1 MSSMMTQP
9 HRPLANIRVVDL
21 SQGLAGPTC
30 GFHLAEFGAQVVKV
44 EPPEGDWGRNMGT
57 PVAGMSPM
65 AHCYNRGKQGLA
77 IDLKAPEGK
86 EAVLRLARVSDVF
99 IQSARPGA
107 MQRLGLDFEAIA
119 KVKSNIVYV
128 SVSGYGQTGPD
139 RSLPMTDTVAQ
150 AFSGLMSINKG
161 RDGVPHK
168 IDTTIVDNVTGLYA
182 FQAAAMALWG
192 RGPDTPATH
201 LDISLMQGAASVQ
214 AHRVLEYSATRRMP
228 EALNPPAGSFP
239 TKDGWIA
246 VTLVT
251 EEQYQRI
258 CATIGMDHLATD
270 PRFRTFADR
279 RVNISALMPLLD
291 ARFREMTTADWETRL
306 KAADILS
313 SPVNDYGSWLTAPQV
328 VTTQA
333 APAITVSGPGAAGGT
348 QVQIPRTP
356 GQPLYDA
363 PAPHIGQH
371 SRQILAEVGF
381 SPSEIDALIAKG
393 TVAQFTTS

>member
-1 MSSMMTQP
+1 MTN
-9 HRPLANIRVVDL
+9 HRPLSNIQVVDL

-30 GFHLAEFGAQVVKV
+30 GFHLAEFGARVVKV
-44 EPPEGDWGRNMGT
+44 EPPEGDWGRNMGSAI
-57 PVAGMSPM
+57 AGMSPM

-77 IDLKAPEGK
+77 IDLKATEGK
-86 EAVLRLARVSDVF
+86 DAVLRLARLSDVF

-107 MQRLGLDFEAIA
+107 MQRLGLDFETIA
-119 KVKSNIVYV
+119 KVKPNIVYA

-139 RSLPMTDTVAQ
+139 SALPMTDTVAQ

-182 FQAAAMALWG
+182 FQAVTMALWG
-192 RGPDTPATH
+192 RGSDTPATH
-201 LDISLMQGAASVQ
+201 LDISLMQGAASLQ

-258 CATIGMDHLATD
+258 CTTIGRPQLASD
-270 PRFRTFADR
+270 PRFKTFAGR
-279 RVNISALMPLLD
+279 RANIAELMPLLD
-291 ARFREMTTADWETRL
+291 TRFRAMTTAEWAPLL

-313 SPVNDYGSWLTAPQV
+313 SPVNDYGSWLAAPQV
-328 VTTQA
+328 VATVA
-333 APAITVSGPGAAGGT
+333 APTVTLNGPHAGAGA
-348 QVQIPRTP
+348 QVQVPRTP

-363 PAPHIGQH
+363 LAPQLGQH
-371 SRQILAEVGF
+371 SRAILSEIGF
-381 SPSEIDALIAKG
+381 TTSEIDALIAKRAVIQG
-393 TVAQFTTS
+393 

>member
-1 MSSMMTQP
+1 M
-9 HRPLANIRVVDL
+9 
-21 SQGLAGPTC
+21 
-30 GFHLAEFGAQVVKV
+30 
-44 EPPEGDWGRNMGT
+44 
-57 PVAGMSPM
+57 
-65 AHCYNRGKQGLA
+65 
-77 IDLKAPEGK
+77 
-86 EAVLRLARVSDVF
+86 LRLARASDVF

-119 KVKSNIVYV
+119 KVKPNIVYV

-139 RSLPMTDTVAQ
+139 RALPMTDTVAQ

-182 FQAAAMALWG
+182 FQAATMALWG
-192 RGPDTPATH
+192 RSPDAPATH
-201 LDISLMQGAASVQ
+201 LDISLMQGAASLQ

-258 CATIGMDHLATD
+258 CATIEMPQLATD
-270 PRFRTFADR
+270 PRFKTFADR
-279 RVNISALMPLLD
+279 RANIAALMPLLD
-291 ARFREMTTADWETRL
+291 ARFREMTTAEWAPSVEGGGYSCPAQSTTTARGSRRRRSSRRTRRRRSTL
-306 KAADILS
+306 H
-313 SPVNDYGSWLTAPQV
+313 
-328 VTTQA
+328 
-333 APAITVSGPGAAGGT
+333 GPGGEAGA
-348 QVQIPRTP
+348 QVHIPRTP

-363 PAPHIGQH
+363 PAPQLGQH
-371 SRQILAEVGF
+371 SRAILAEIGF
-381 SPSEIDALIAKG
+381 TPSEIEALIAKG
-393 TVAQFTTS
+393 TVAQS

>member
-1 MSSMMTQP
+1 MSMP

-30 GFHLAEFGAQVVKV
+30 GFHLAEFGARVVKV
-44 EPPEGDWGRNMGT
+44 EPPEGDWGRNMGSAI
-57 PVAGMSPM
+57 AGISPM
-65 AHCYNRGKQGLA
+65 GHCYNRGKQGLA
-77 IDLKAPEGK
+77 IDLKSPDGK
-86 EAVLRLARVSDVF
+86 EAVLRLARLSDVF

-119 KVKSNIVYV
+119 KVKPNIVYV
-128 SVSGYGQTGPD
+128 SISGYGQTGPD
-139 RSLPMTDTVAQ
+139 RALPMTDTVAQ

-182 FQAAAMALWG
+182 FQAVTMALWG
-192 RGPDTPATH
+192 RSPDAPATH
-201 LDISLMQGAASVQ
+201 LDISLMQGAASLQ

-258 CATIGMDHLATD
+258 CATIEMRQFATD
-270 PRFRTFADR
+270 PRFKTFADR
-279 RVNISALMPLLD
+279 RANIAVLMPLLD
-291 ARFREMTTADWETRL
+291 ARFREKTTAEWAPLL

-313 SPVNDYGSWLTAPQV
+313 SPVNDYGSWLAAPQV
-328 VTTQA
+328 VATHA
-333 APAITVSGPGAAGGT
+333 APAVTLNRPNAEAGS
-348 QVQIPRTP
+348 QVHIPRTP

-363 PAPHIGQH
+363 PAPQLGQH
-371 SRQILAEVGF
+371 SRAILAEIGF
-381 SPSEIDALIAKG
+381 TPSEIDALIAKG
-393 TVAQFTTS
+393 TVAQS